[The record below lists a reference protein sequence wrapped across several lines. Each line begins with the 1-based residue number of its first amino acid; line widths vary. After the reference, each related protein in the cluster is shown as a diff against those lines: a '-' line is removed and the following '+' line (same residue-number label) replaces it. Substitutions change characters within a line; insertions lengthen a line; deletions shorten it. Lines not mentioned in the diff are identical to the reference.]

1 VPNFEIVSADLSAVD
16 ARTLSVT
23 LSMTLTLPRYA
34 ARTGKRLFLPLKLLH
49 RWRYV
54 PPTAEERTQPVE
66 FFSHAFAHADTIRYE
81 LPDGFVVEAM
91 PEPVEVE
98 TAFGWYAAKAEVEPD
113 GALVYY
119 RGVEVTQ
126 ATFPAEYYDAFR
138 DFMRQIDRA
147 DRAQVVLVAQ

>member
-1 VPNFEIVSADLSAVD
+1 
-16 ARTLSVT
+16 
-23 LSMTLTLPRYA
+23 MTLTLPRYA